1 MSKDV
6 KDTARLPIH
15 PPYLMI
21 IFLSVALVFGW
32 KLPIPIPF
40 PVWITLIGWLIILCG
55 LGLIFSAFRAMQQ
68 VNTSVDPRTP
78 TTQIVTSGPYQFS
91 RNPIYLG
98 YVAQV
103 VGIPLILG
111 TYWGLILSPMVLDAY
126 NRLIIER
133 EETYLTNKFGQ
144 IYLDYLSK
152 VRRWI

>member
-1 MSKDV
+1 MTKDV
-6 KDTARLPIH
+6 KDTVRLPIH

-21 IFLSVALVFGW
+21 IFLGVALAFGW

-40 PVWITLIGWLIILCG
+40 PFWMTLIGWIIILCG
-55 LGLIFSAFRAMQQ
+55 LGLVFSALRAMQQ
-68 VNTSVDPRTP
+68 VHTSVNPGTP
-78 TTQIVTSGPYQFS
+78 TTQIATSGPYQFS

-103 VGIPLILG
+103 IGIPLILG

-133 EETYLTNKFGQ
+133 EETYLTHKFGQ
-144 IYLDYLSK
+144 IYLDYLQK